1 MEFVLADENVSTP
14 NLFSDVLI
22 CVFYLFYMLFEL
34 ALNDVNILNVFVT
47 CTRGIKFMQPAK
59 RLTLRVKEGFFRLEY
74 GATSKTSMLGP
85 QEELIA
91 QQTIPTR
98 LYLIQIQSLV
108 GPKKNS

>member
-1 MEFVLADENVSTP
+1 
-14 NLFSDVLI
+14 
-22 CVFYLFYMLFEL
+22 
-34 ALNDVNILNVFVT
+34 
-47 CTRGIKFMQPAK
+47 MQPAK

-108 GPKKNS
+108 GPKKNSWMMSCTLIWSISIEICLEHLMKIS